1 MATIK
6 KIDIEKIKMV
16 DLCFDNLSI
25 KDFDELLEECGIN
38 DVPSKESDLMN
49 QVYESFEKEV

>member
-25 KDFDELLEECGIN
+25 KEFDKLLEESGI
-38 DVPSKESDLMN
+38 DDIPSKESDLMN
-49 QVYESFEKEV
+49 WVYKSFEKEV

>member
-1 MATIK
+1 MVTIK

-25 KDFDELLEECGIN
+25 EKFDKLLEENGI
-38 DVPSKESDLMN
+38 DDIPSKESDLMN
-49 QVYESFEKEV
+49 QVFKSFKKEV